1 MIDEEYQVSR
11 YDGALTML
19 PYSIRE
25 RARKVVRGDRCVAEE
40 FRLRIGWPP
49 TVLLPDG
56 ELTLG
61 GEAVTRE
68 DIDAVVEITT
78 GASAYSSAAQIKN
91 GYLTARGG
99 YRIGLAGSIFTDG
112 GQVRGFGNFS
122 SLSIRISREIVGS
135 ADSIIGELLR
145 GGRFRSTL
153 IIAPP
158 GAGKTTLL
166 RDIVRQLSDGGT
178 DRQGVRVSLVDERG
192 EVAAMTDGI
201 PQMQVGR
208 RTDILDACPKAQA
221 VMIMLRNMNPQVIAL
236 DEITAP
242 EDVKSIE
249 IARNC
254 GVELLATAHA
264 AGIEDLIRRPL
275 YGGLIQE
282 KIFHNFITI
291 RRVKGKR
298 EYLIT
303 KEDVL

>member
-1 MIDEEYQVSR
+1 MIDEKYQVSR

-25 RARKVVRGDRCVAEE
+25 RARKVVRGDRSVAEE